1 MSVGVLGV
9 GDLEL
14 PMAPNSISLINL
26 ARNSTGTTIMD
37 LAIQTVGFIVL
48 RIFSV
53 PSSSHLLLEL
63 CIVLGLWIIGK

>member
-1 MSVGVLGV
+1 M

-26 ARNSTGTTIMD
+26 ARNSTGATIMD
-37 LAIQTVGFIVL
+37 LAIQTVEFIVL
-48 RIFSV
+48 HICSV
-53 PSSSHLLLEL
+53 PSFSHLLLEL